1 MNVDIILPETVKIL
15 ENDTFIV
22 NGRVMVKGQLDFVST
37 YALSPWGG
45 SLSFNFFN
53 GPPKEAS
60 KYAFDAE
67 ADGPIGLYYL
77 SGTEDLWE
85 FDENGLWNGYEVT
98 EYSGY
103 GDLNSDFTVDVKDVY
118 LARLAAA
125 KLVVPTE
132 EEFSFGDVDGNGRI
146 NAIDANLIRKFCA
159 NIITK
164 FPVEG

>member
-1 MNVDIILPETVKIL
+1 MGKTYTIYYVD
-15 ENDTFIV
+15 D
-22 NGRVMVKGQLDFVST
+22 
-37 YALSPWGG
+37 G
-45 SLSFNFFN
+45 SWS
-53 GPPKEAS
+53 
-60 KYAFDAE
+60 
-67 ADGPIGLYYL
+67 
-77 SGTEDLWE
+77 

>member
-1 MNVDIILPETVKIL
+1 MSLEIQLEIQKIKNINNFNYTFSFDKGIYALVGENAVGKSTVMSAIASVVYGQNLKKMGDSELCLESKVKIKCL
-15 ENDTFIV
+15 E
-22 NGRVMVKGQLDFVST
+22 
-37 YALSPWGG
+37 
-45 SLSFNFFN
+45 
-53 GPPKEAS
+53 KENS
-60 KYAFDAE
+60 W
-67 ADGPIGLYYL
+67 
-77 SGTEDLWE
+77 S

-125 KLVVPTE
+125 KLVVPAE
-132 EEFSFGDVDGNGRI
+132 EEFSFGDVDGNRRI